1 MAYGDVPLAD
11 WFDEKAATYCSHARS
26 MVPGYDA
33 IYDMASALLSQRVPE
48 QCKLL
53 VVGAG
58 GGSELVAFGAA
69 FPRWG
74 ITGVDPSP
82 EMLSIARARVDEQG
96 IGDRVETV
104 CGKVEDIPAERRFD
118 AATCILVMHFIE
130 DDGSKLEFLK
140 ELGKRLNPGAPLIV
154 VNLCGVPGT
163 EEHSQKLA
171 ALVAYGRKQGKPA
184 ESLEKYE
191 ATVMKLASV
200 TESRDIELLKEAGF
214 RVGFE
219 FFRALYLC
227 GWIVYKE

>member
-1 MAYGDVPLAD
+1 MASTDVPFTN
-11 WFDEKAATYCSHARS
+11 WFHEKAATYASDARS

-33 IYDMASALLSQRVPE
+33 IFDMAIVMLSQRVPE

-58 GGSELVAFGAA
+58 GGNDLIAFGTA

-82 EMLSIARARVDEQG
+82 EMLSIARARVEEQG

-104 CGKVEDIPAERRFD
+104 CGKVEDISAERRFD
-118 AATCILVMHFIE
+118 AATCVLVMHFIE
-130 DDGSKLEFLK
+130 DDGSKLELLK

-154 VNLCGVPGT
+154 VNFCGVPGT

-171 ALVAYGRKQGKPA
+171 ARWLTEVGKG
-184 ESLEKYE
+184 
-191 ATVMKLASV
+191 
-200 TESRDIELLKEAGF
+200 SRRNSCKST
-214 RVGFE
+214 R
-219 FFRALYLC
+219 RSS
-227 GWIVYKE
+227 